1 MSPLCLV
8 DELERSHLPG
18 DIELVIMY
26 QTTRSTYSYVEVS
39 RTTEEDTVKPDVN
52 VQKGD
57 SGC

>member
-1 MSPLCLV
+1 MLLLCLV

-39 RTTEEDTVKPDVN
+39 RTIEEDTVKPDVN
-52 VQKGD
+52 V
-57 SGC
+57 